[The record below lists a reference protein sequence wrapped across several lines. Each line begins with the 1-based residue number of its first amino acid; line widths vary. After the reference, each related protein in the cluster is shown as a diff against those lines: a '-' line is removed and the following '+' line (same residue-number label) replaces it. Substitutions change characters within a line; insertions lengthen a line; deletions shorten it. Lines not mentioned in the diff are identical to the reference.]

1 MCDKH
6 HNGGDGCATQAHGD
20 IHPGPGLLSPGD
32 VRAQVFAT
40 VRLREGYDLAEVDA
54 FLGRVEATL
63 TRLLHE
69 RQELGQRPVSR
80 DCGGEGA
87 GRVLARAQE
96 MADEMIAEAHEEAER
111 ILQAAREGAASLE
124 REAERRH
131 RAAMAAL
138 EESRAEQEREIS
150 DLLGRAAAGLSEQ
163 IRQQQGLLA
172 ELHSR
177 PVVRAA
183 QRQIIPARPGS
194 TQTEQTR

>member
-6 HNGGDGCATQAHGD
+6 HNGGDGCVTQVYGD
-20 IHPGPGLLSPGD
+20 IHPGQGLLTPD
-32 VRAQVFAT
+32 EVRAQIFTT
-40 VRLREGYDLAEVDA
+40 VRLREGYELAEVDT

-69 RQELGQRPVSR
+69 RQELRQRPASR
-80 DCGGEGA
+80 DCGGEGV
-87 GRVLARAQE
+87 GRMLARAQE

-111 ILQAAREGAASLE
+111 ILQAARESAATLE
-124 REAERRH
+124 QEAQERH

-138 EESRAEQEREIS
+138 EEARAEQEREIS

-172 ELHSR
+172 ELQSR
-177 PVVRAA
+177 PAARAA
-183 QRQIIPARPGS
+183 QRQIIPVRPGS